1 MKFPDIDFLIIGAA
15 KSATTWLQ
23 QSLQQNPSVYM
34 PDPELH
40 FFSRRFE
47 KGDGW
52 YLEQFSPKAD
62 QTIIGEKSN
71 SYLDAPEA
79 AARIKKA
86 LPRARLIA
94 QLRNPVDRA
103 YSDYCMLYRRGEVG
117 TDITRYLD
125 PRLAKGG
132 RFLVGGLYCRQLE
145 AYLDLFPA
153 KNLQVLLY
161 EHMRQNPQAHLDAVR
176 DFLQLPSP
184 LKPVV
189 NKVKDKTVP
198 VVPPTLRK
206 ILQPL
211 KPIAAPFRGNPIVE
225 GLRSLVAREL
235 DYVPLSTDLRNR
247 LVEFYAPEIERL
259 GTLLKRDLS
268 GWLHLAEGGAQPAA

>member
-1 MKFPDIDFLIIGAA
+1 MQLSDIDFLIIGAA

-40 FFSRRFE
+40 FFSRNFE

-52 YLEQFSPKAD
+52 YLGQFSPKPG
-62 QTIIGEKSN
+62 QSIVGEKSN
-71 SYLDAPEA
+71 SYLDEPEA
-79 AARIKKA
+79 AARIRKA

-132 RFLVGGLYCRQLE
+132 RFLVSGFYCSQLE

-153 KNLQVLLY
+153 ENLQVLLY
-161 EHMRQNPQAHLDAVR
+161 EHMRQNPQAHLDTVR
-176 DFLQLPSP
+176 DFLQLSLP
-184 LKPVV
+184 LHPVV

-198 VVPPTLRK
+198 VVPPKLRRL
-206 ILQPL
+206 LQPL
-211 KPIAAPFRGNPIVE
+211 KPIAAPLRRNPIVK
-225 GLRSLVAREL
+225 GLRSMVAREL
-235 DYVPLSTDLRNR
+235 DYVPLPTDLRNR
-247 LVEFYAPEIERL
+247 LVEFYAPETERL
-259 GTLLKRDLS
+259 GALLKQDLR
-268 GWLHLAEGGAQPAA
+268 LAAGGRR